1 MSQKSQKSQESLY
14 LEKLQYD
21 PKLDDS
27 WFAFF
32 IDRKRFLFLLIF
44 IITIAGILGLR
55 SLPLESNPEINIGM
69 GMVITTLPGASP
81 EVMEDLVTKKLEK
94 EISKIKG
101 IDTLTSNS
109 QNSVSMISVQFKSN
123 ADIATAMRDLKD
135 KVDLVKP
142 KLPADVKDPV
152 VKEISFDDTPI
163 WTFSLAGKYD
173 GFKLREY
180 ANIIQEE
187 LEKNVLVSEVTIS
200 GGDETEYGVFIDPKK
215 LDAYGLTI
223 GMVNSTLQ
231 SLNFTIP
238 IGQYDIGSY
247 THAFNIDERYY
258 TTASLRDLIVAKTGT
273 TGIIRLSDIARVE
286 EVAKKHTTVAR
297 LSDKG
302 SHPESA
308 VTLGVVKKKGG
319 SIVNLVTE
327 GEKTIED
334 LRKSGI
340 LPSDVVITTVLDQ
353 SERIKLD
360 LSHLIR
366 DGTITVLLV
375 FFVLFLI
382 IGVKEALVAGTAVP
396 IVFLITFA
404 VMSVFGQTLNF
415 LSMFALILSL
425 GLLVDDAIVVVSAF
439 KTYYHTGKFTPRE
452 AALMVLR
459 DYQWVLTSTTLTVV
473 WIFSAMLFMTGIVG
487 KFIFSIPFV
496 ITVTL
501 IASLSVALTINP
513 ALSVIF
519 SSKGT
524 DVIGRWAYLLE
535 KGFFSLEK
543 LEALYE
549 RSLQWILINKK
560 NTWRFIGFVTILFFS
575 AVVLPVSGVLQ
586 SDFFPKTDQDQIFI
600 NIETEAGTKLDVTS
614 ETTKQVEDLLV
625 REKEIASF
633 STAIGSQVSLGKS
646 TGGGTSGSNFAGI
659 SINLLKKEYGRK
671 ESSISIANRL
681 RSEVKA
687 IPGAKVSVLEMAG
700 GPPAGSDF
708 ELKISGEDF
717 RVMEQISGDVKKVL
731 ATIPDAINIET
742 SRKPLPLEFRL
753 SFDST
758 KLALYN
764 LTLPQVSLFLKNTI
778 DGLDAT
784 TIYKGNDE
792 IAVRTRYETSSTDT
806 IDKIKDLK
814 VKNSAGQD
822 VFIRDIMK
830 TEFEPSVFSI
840 SRIDQK
846 RVISVTASAANGA
859 TAKSLLA
866 EFTAKNKGYKLPAGY
881 EFITGG
887 TNEENAKSV
896 QSLLVALV
904 FGLLFIVATLVILF
918 DSYKQS
924 VIVLVTIPLSL
935 IGVFY
940 GLALFGQ
947 PLSFPGLIGLVAL
960 FGIVV
965 RNGIILFDKINLNRR
980 EGIPFRESVI
990 DGGKSRLEPVFL
1002 TSVCTVLGMI
1012 PLTLSNPT
1020 WTSLGL
1026 SIIFGLSVSTVF
1038 TLLVLPA
1045 LYFLMIKEK

>member
-1 MSQKSQKSQESLY
+1 M
-14 LEKLQYD
+14 
-21 PKLDDS
+21 
-27 WFAFF
+27 
-32 IDRKRFLFLLIF
+32 
-44 IITIAGILGLR
+44 
-55 SLPLESNPEINIGM
+55 N
-69 GMVITTLPGASP
+69 
-81 EVMEDLVTKKLEK
+81 
-94 EISKIKG
+94 
-101 IDTLTSNS
+101 
-109 QNSVSMISVQFKSN
+109 
-123 ADIATAMRDLKD
+123 
-135 KVDLVKP
+135 
-142 KLPADVKDPV
+142 
-152 VKEISFDDTPI
+152 
-163 WTFSLAGKYD
+163 
-173 GFKLREY
+173 
-180 ANIIQEE
+180 
-187 LEKNVLVSEVTIS
+187 IS

-223 GMVNSTLQ
+223 GMVNNALQ

-258 TTASLRDLIVAKTGT
+258 TVASLRDLVVAKTGT

-286 EVAKKHTTVAR
+286 EVAKKRTTMAR

-302 SHPESA
+302 SVPESA

-327 GEKTIED
+327 GDKTLEKMQEE
-334 LRKSGI
+334 GI
-340 LPSDVVITTVLDQ
+340 LPKDLAITTIVDQ

-404 VMSVFGQTLNF
+404 VMALFHQTLNF

-439 KTYYHTGKFTPRE
+439 KTYYRTGKFTPRE

-496 ITVTL
+496 ITATL

-513 ALSVIF
+513 ALSAIF

-524 DVIGRWAYLLE
+524 DVTGKWAYLLE

-543 LEALYE
+543 LELLYE
-549 RSLQWILINKK
+549 RSLQWIIASKK
-560 NTWRFIGFVTILFFS
+560 NMWRFIGFVTILFFS
-575 AVVLPVSGVLQ
+575 AVALPISGVLQ
-586 SDFFPKTDQDQIFI
+586 SDFFPKTDADQIFI

-614 ETTKQVEDLLV
+614 EVTKQVEELLV
-625 REKEIASF
+625 GEKEIESF
-633 STAIGSQVSLGKS
+633 STAIGSQVSVGKS
-646 TGGGTSGSNFAGI
+646 TGGGVSGSNFASI
-659 SINLLKKEYGRK
+659 SINLVKKEYGRK
-671 ESSISIANRL
+671 ESSLSIAGRL
-681 RSEVKA
+681 RNEVKS
-687 IPGAKVSVLEMAG
+687 ISNAKVSIIEMAG
-700 GPPAGSDF
+700 GPPAGADF
-708 ELKISGEDF
+708 ELKISGADF
-717 RVMEQISGDVKKVL
+717 RVMEQIAADVKKVL
-731 ATIPDAINIET
+731 VTVPGAINIET

-758 KLALYN
+758 KLSLYN
-764 LTLPQVSLFLKNTI
+764 VTLPQVSLFLKNAI

-784 TIYKGNDE
+784 TIYRGDDE
-792 IAVRTRYETSSTDT
+792 IAVRTRYETGSTDT

-822 VFIRDIMK
+822 VFIRDILK

-866 EFTAKNKGYKLPAGY
+866 EFTTKNKGYKLPAGY

-887 TNEENAKSV
+887 ANEENAKSV
-896 QSLLVALV
+896 ESLLVALV
-904 FGLLFIVATLVILF
+904 FGLLFIIATLVILF

-940 GLALFGQ
+940 GLTLFGQ

-980 EGIPFRESVI
+980 EGISFRESVI

-1038 TLLVLPA
+1038 TLLVLPT
-1045 LYFLMIKEK
+1045 LYFLMIKEN

>member
-1 MSQKSQKSQESLY
+1 MSQKSQESLY

-44 IITIAGILGLR
+44 IITIAGVLGLR
-55 SLPLESNPEINIGM
+55 LLPLESNPEINIGM
-69 GMVITTLPGASP
+69 GMVVTTLPGASP

-142 KLPADVKDPV
+142 KLPADAKDPV
-152 VKEISFDDTPI
+152 VKEVSFDDTPI

-180 ANIIQEE
+180 ANIIQQE
-187 LEKNVLVSEVTIS
+187 LEKNPLISEVNIS
-200 GGDETEYGVFIDPKK
+200 GGDETEYGIFIDPKK

-223 GMVNSTLQ
+223 SAINNTLTA
-231 SLNFTIP
+231 LNFTIP

-247 THAFNIDERYY
+247 THSFNIDERYY
-258 TTASLRDLIVAKTGT
+258 TVASLRDLVVAKTGT
-273 TGIIRLSDIARVE
+273 TGIIRFSDIARVE
-286 EVAKKHTTVAR
+286 EVAKKRTTIAR

-302 SHPESA
+302 SHPGPA

-319 SIVNLVTE
+319 SIVNLVSE
-327 GEKTIED
+327 GDKTLEKMQDE
-334 LRKSGI
+334 GI
-340 LPSDVVITTVLDQ
+340 LPKELTITTIVDQ

-404 VMSVFGQTLNF
+404 VMAVFHQTLNF

-439 KTYYHTGKFTPRE
+439 KTYYRTGKFTPRE

-501 IASLSVALTINP
+501 IASLLVALTINP
-513 ALSVIF
+513 ALSAIF

-524 DVIGRWAYLLE
+524 DVTGKWAYLLE

-543 LEALYE
+543 LESLYE
-549 RSLQWILINKK
+549 RSLQWIIASKK
-560 NTWRFIGFVTILFFS
+560 NMWRFLGFVMILFFS
-575 AVVLPVSGVLQ
+575 AVALPISGMLQ
-586 SDFFPKTDQDQIFI
+586 SDFFPKTDADQIFI
-600 NIETEAGTKLDVTS
+600 NIETEAGTRLDVTS
-614 ETTKQVEDLLV
+614 EVTKQIEELLV
-625 REKEIASF
+625 REKEIESF
-633 STAIGSQVSLGKS
+633 STAIGSQVSIGKS
-646 TGGGTSGSNFAGI
+646 TGGGTNGSNFAGI
-659 SINLLKKEYGRK
+659 SINLLKKEYGRQ
-671 ESSISIANRL
+671 ESSISIADRL
-681 RSEVKA
+681 RTEVKTV
-687 IPGAKVSVLEMAG
+687 INAKVSVLEMAG
-700 GPPAGSDF
+700 GPPAGADF

-717 RVMEQISGDVKKVL
+717 RVMGQIAADVKKVL
-731 ATIPDAINIET
+731 ATVPDAINIET

-758 KLALYN
+758 KLALYS

-778 DGLDAT
+778 DGTDAT
-784 TIYKGNDE
+784 TIYKGDDE
-792 IAVRTRYETSSTDT
+792 IAVRTRYETGSTDT

-814 VKNSAGQD
+814 VKNSA
-822 VFIRDIMK
+822 
-830 TEFEPSVFSI
+830 
-840 SRIDQK
+840 
-846 RVISVTASAANGA
+846 
-859 TAKSLLA
+859 
-866 EFTAKNKGYKLPAGY
+866 
-881 EFITGG
+881 
-887 TNEENAKSV
+887 
-896 QSLLVALV
+896 
-904 FGLLFIVATLVILF
+904 
-918 DSYKQS
+918 
-924 VIVLVTIPLSL
+924 
-935 IGVFY
+935 
-940 GLALFGQ
+940 
-947 PLSFPGLIGLVAL
+947 
-960 FGIVV
+960 
-965 RNGIILFDKINLNRR
+965 
-980 EGIPFRESVI
+980 
-990 DGGKSRLEPVFL
+990 
-1002 TSVCTVLGMI
+1002 
-1012 PLTLSNPT
+1012 
-1020 WTSLGL
+1020 
-1026 SIIFGLSVSTVF
+1026 
-1038 TLLVLPA
+1038 
-1045 LYFLMIKEK
+1045 